1 MDREMKKILREAEKK
16 RIRRKPIY
24 VWFLYGPGKTD
35 SGVVEVHKA
44 SYYYLENKS
53 GYTVSKFPRDKYE
66 LFDKKKIS
74 KKSAIRW
81 NHSEWEVDRN
91 RIWSFTNNDSK
102 AIEKFLSDKRF
113 LQAES
118 PYEYELYQLY
128 IDKLENVQSYL
139 NTGGKI
145 NSVI

>member
-1 MDREMKKILREAEKK
+1 MDSEMKQILRDDEKK
-16 RIRRKPIY
+16 RVKKKPIY
-24 VWFLYGPGKTD
+24 VWTLLAPSKTD
-35 SGVVEVHKA
+35 SGEVEIHKT

-53 GYTVSKFPRDKYE
+53 GYTISKFPRDKYE
-66 LFDKKKIS
+66 LFDRKKIS

-81 NHSEWEVDRN
+81 NHSEWEVDMN
-91 RIWSFTNNDSK
+91 RVWSFSNDDTK
-102 AIEKFLSDKRF
+102 AIEKFLADKRF

-118 PYEYELYQLY
+118 PYQYELYQLY

-139 NTGGKI
+139 NASGKI